1 MPRAGLTPV
10 AVVDAALELLD
21 AGDSAPTLAA
31 VAGHV
36 GVAAPSLYKHVPGA
50 SGLRQLVALRVLGE
64 LTEKLRAAATG
75 RSGDDAIAALLHAWR
90 DYVLAHPHR
99 YAAMPVQPLGD
110 PDLARAASGMLD
122 VVLAVLAGYGLTGQD
137 AIHATRR
144 IRAAAHGF
152 ATLEA
157 QGGFG
162 LAEDASESYQGLI
175 DMITASLQ

>member
-1 MPRAGLTPV
+1 
-10 AVVDAALELLD
+10 
-21 AGDSAPTLAA
+21 
-31 VAGHV
+31 
-36 GVAAPSLYKHVPGA
+36 
-50 SGLRQLVALRVLGE
+50 
-64 LTEKLRAAATG
+64 
-75 RSGDDAIAALLHAWR
+75 
-90 DYVLAHPHR
+90 
-99 YAAMPVQPLGD
+99 MPVQPLGD